1 MFLFLLA
8 FTLGPAISVVVAL
21 KFYIF
26 IRRTRA
32 PRLPVDQQHEAVVVL
47 SVRGCD
53 PTLPSTVK
61 GLLNQEFRDYSV
73 VVVVDNAEDS
83 AWSVLEQLK
92 IEFDVRNRLTIRLM
106 DPPRSTCSL
115 KCNSIIGAVES
126 LSDTVKWVALVDAD
140 VEVYPHWLA
149 DLLGPLADKSVCVST
164 GQQWFEPNERSSK
177 GALVRSIWNAG
188 AMVPSVLLKHPWAG
202 SLAVRYEDLIVSTLV
217 NDWKTAIVDDGPM
230 IKFANQIGGKIFVTP
245 ALLMVNREDCSVRF
259 AVSWISRMLTWS
271 RIYESTFW
279 ITMVHSMCSGM
290 LVAVWCLL
298 FLIALLSMNWGL
310 LVVLVVSGFCAAA
323 LMTTGY
329 CIVRSAVDVSLRR
342 RDLPG
347 LQIENKLG
355 IRDLLSVG
363 FMMGPVQLI
372 YLTAC
377 VKAQRAKSVTWRG
390 IDYRIEDGQVEM
402 EEYVR
407 FEAPAT
413 ANVDRSI

>member
-1 MFLFLLA
+1 
-8 FTLGPAISVVVAL
+8 
-21 KFYIF
+21 
-26 IRRTRA
+26 
-32 PRLPVDQQHEAVVVL
+32 
-47 SVRGCD
+47 
-53 PTLPSTVK
+53 
-61 GLLNQEFRDYSV
+61 
-73 VVVVDNAEDS
+73 
-83 AWSVLEQLK
+83 
-92 IEFDVRNRLTIRLM
+92 
-106 DPPRSTCSL
+106 
-115 KCNSIIGAVES
+115 
-126 LSDTVKWVALVDAD
+126 
-140 VEVYPHWLA
+140 
-149 DLLGPLADKSVCVST
+149 
-164 GQQWFEPNERSSK
+164 
-177 GALVRSIWNAG
+177 
-188 AMVPSVLLKHPWAG
+188 
-202 SLAVRYEDLIVSTLV
+202 
-217 NDWKTAIVDDGPM
+217 
-230 IKFANQIGGKIFVTP
+230 
-245 ALLMVNREDCSVRF
+245 
-259 AVSWISRMLTWS
+259 MLTWS

-310 LVVLVVSGFCAAA
+310 LVALVVSGFCAAA